1 MIRLE
6 AITTKLQPS
15 EVQLLQKYYEQ
26 VVKENAQ
33 HFFWERMN
41 EQLKQE
47 YSVLKA
53 LDTLGFVSLEH
64 EEKSRDTDY
73 TSYYLTLYSSA
84 IYRAEYE
91 SYGRIRKW
99 LVRNYLNYKDF
110 MAVIAFF
117 VSVILAILK
126 MLEYVK

>member
-15 EVQLLQKYYEQ
+15 EVQLLQKYYKRI
-26 VVKENAQ
+26 VKENAQ
-33 HFFWERMN
+33 HFSWEKVN

-47 YSVLKA
+47 YSTLKA
-53 LDTLGFVSLEH
+53 LDALGFVSLEH
-64 EEKSRDTDY
+64 EVRSLDTDY
-73 TSYYLTLYSSA
+73 TSYFLTLFSSA

-99 LVRNYLNYKDF
+99 LVRNYLNYKDY

-117 VSVILAILK
+117 VSVVLAILK
-126 MLEYVK
+126 ILEYIK